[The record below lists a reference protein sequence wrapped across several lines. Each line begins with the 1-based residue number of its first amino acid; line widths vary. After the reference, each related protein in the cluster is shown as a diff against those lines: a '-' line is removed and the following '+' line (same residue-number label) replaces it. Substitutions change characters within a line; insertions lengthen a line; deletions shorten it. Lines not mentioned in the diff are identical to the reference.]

1 MPRHVAF
8 KGDNGKYLGT
18 AHVMATIWEKV
29 GKVLDGFGLLEK
41 LLHEKPAEDA
51 LRNEFGHL
59 RLQFHTE
66 DKGDAG
72 VIFTTFTRTDGTVR
86 ILSNLNGYWKRG
98 SDSDDWVSVA
108 HIKDPLRDND
118 PHTLFEVVTGDGFI
132 ALRNL
137 GNKKFCKRLSA
148 DGESDCLS
156 ASDENISQ
164 CARLM
169 VEEPVDKCE
178 IYDEKYHL
186 EEARIYN
193 KQIINVATDYSTND
207 TNKEMKAKF
216 SFVKKI
222 EVASKWETS
231 ASSKQGTDAK
241 ISFGTGGE
249 KPPIIVGGEVTFS
262 YESSS
267 SHAKGTSETNTEE
280 TTVTQEYDI
289 PSKTTIAAKLIG
301 MRACCD
307 VPYSYKKRVR
317 LTTGKEV
324 TSTHHDGIY
333 TVANNYNFGIVFT
346 DNKEEVEKLQARY
359 FSTRP

>member
-1 MPRHVAF
+1 
-8 KGDNGKYLGT
+8 
-18 AHVMATIWEKV
+18 MATIWEKV

-72 VIFTTFTRTDGTVR
+72 VIFTTFTRDDGTVR

-98 SDSDDWVSVA
+98 SDSDDWVSSA
-108 HIKDPLRDND
+108 HIQDPLHDND
-118 PHTLFEVVTGDGFI
+118 PDTLFEVVTGDGFI

-137 GNKKFCKRLSA
+137 GNKKFCKRLDA
-148 DGESDCLS
+148 DG
-156 ASDENISQ
+156 NISQ
-164 CARLM
+164 CARLE
-169 VEEPVDKCE
+169 VEEPVEKCE
-178 IYDEKYHL
+178 IYDEKYSLRSELLVSKMDVSRTKIRLGASISTTSNSERREYHL

-193 KQIINVATDYSTND
+193 KQILNVATDYSTND
-207 TNKEMKAKF
+207 TGKEMKAKF

-222 EVASKWETS
+222 EEPA
-231 ASSKQGTDAK
+231 GAK

-267 SHAKGTSETNTEE
+267 SHE

-289 PSKTTIAAKLIG
+289 PPKTAIAAKL
-301 MRACCD
+301 
-307 VPYSYKKRVR
+307 KRVR

-346 DNKEEVEKLQARY
+346 DNKEEVDREVRGSVLFNRALVML
-359 FSTRP
+359 STQLGFLSFTYVV